1 MHFLSW
7 LRWYKKPEYRDIKE
21 YSTAVSSGRR
31 SLSPDGR
38 KTSIPSQ
45 LALDRI
51 LQNKTC
57 ELPHLISPRASRS
70 STDMR
75 HPPTQAVPCPST
87 TSTCT

>member
-1 MHFLSW
+1 MRFPLS

-21 YSTAVSSGRR
+21 YSTAISSGRR

-38 KTSIPSQ
+38 GKVSIPRQ

-57 ELPHLISPRASRS
+57 E
-70 STDMR
+70 
-75 HPPTQAVPCPST
+75 ST
-87 TSTCT
+87 TDLTTRLVPKSMY